1 MGRKLFVKLSCFLVF
16 MCVFTGITET
26 YASENQNNTNIGIIF
41 EKEKEVDIP
50 TIKPPLIDGGNEK
63 PPLSMLPKTGE
74 LLTSMIIILMGIS
87 LFIFGIGI
95 IVIKQ
100 LYKEASWEGI

>member
-16 MCVFTGITET
+16 MCVFTGITEA

-41 EKEKEVDIP
+41 EKEVDIP

-63 PPLSMLPKTGE
+63 PPLRMLPKTGE
-74 LLTSMIIILMGIS
+74 LLTSMIIILIGIS

-100 LYKEASWEGI
+100 LYKETSWEEI